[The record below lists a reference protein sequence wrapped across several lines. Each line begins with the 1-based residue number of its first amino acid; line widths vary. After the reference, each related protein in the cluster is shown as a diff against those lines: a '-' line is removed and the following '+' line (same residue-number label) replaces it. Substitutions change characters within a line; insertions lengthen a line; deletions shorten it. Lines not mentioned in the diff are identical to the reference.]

1 MYKIIV
7 IQKKGEKEMEEN
19 QENKAEE
26 LKQETVNTFNQA
38 KEQMKNINLKEEA
51 EIGKGLLKKLWKNPV
66 ETIKEVVNDNENK
79 VFKTALILVGVWA
92 IVELLKMILMF
103 SMSEYADFEFLPTLK
118 VTVAPILKVIAMA
131 LALYFVNNRV
141 KDSITKSLTSVT
153 IAHVPGIIASIIG
166 IISLFAVE
174 AIKIISPIISILNI
188 ITAIL
193 MYFTVKAYAKEE
205 NEENAVKKFILVQ
218 AVFYL
223 IRFVISYLGIS
234 I

>member
-1 MYKIIV
+1 MYKINV

-51 EIGKGLLKKLWKNPV
+51 EIGKGLLKKMWKNPV

-92 IVELLKMILMF
+92 VIEMLDMIL
-103 SMSEYADFEFLPTLK
+103 SYAMSKYAEFEFLPTLK
-118 VTVAPILKVIAMA
+118 VTIAPILKIIAMA

-141 KDSITKSLTSVT
+141 KDSITKALTAVT
-153 IAHVPGIIASIIG
+153 IAHIPSIISSV
-166 IISLFAVE
+166 IWLIYHMSSKASTIL
-174 AIKIISPIISILNI
+174 SPISSILSI
-188 ITAIL
+188 ITTIL

-205 NEENAVKKFILVQ
+205 NEENAVKKFILVE
-218 AVFYL
+218 AVFYAIKFAINFL
-223 IRFVISYLGIS
+223 DITI
-234 I
+234 